1 MYNLW
6 RSLHLIKGGVIMNNN
21 EKEISEEKNYDV
33 SMFITSIVILI
44 SLFGTVLI

>member
-1 MYNLW
+1 
-6 RSLHLIKGGVIMNNN
+6 MNNN

-33 SMFITSIVILI
+33 SMLITSIVILI

>member
-1 MYNLW
+1 
-6 RSLHLIKGGVIMNNN
+6 MNNN

-44 SLFGTVLI
+44 SLFGTVLIWIGAEK